1 MRLPYR
7 SRKATLWV
15 MVAII
20 GVTMFLYKYVEFRPI
35 CLFREDVTDQE
46 SLMVKDAVSKR
57 KKNILPYTLTLFLPL
72 LVPQHQHNSVEYI
85 YKYVE
90 GGILFAL

>member
-46 SLMVKDAVSKR
+46 SLMVKDAVSK
-57 KKNILPYTLTLFLPL
+57 KKE
-72 LVPQHQHNSVEYI
+72 H
-85 YKYVE
+85 
-90 GGILFAL
+90 FALYVDTFPSSSRPSTPTQLC